1 MISSQTKLAIMLL
14 KSWIKRYSFLI
25 ATFLAWLILCVPQNV
40 VTLVMYFDPQDF
52 QDSRTQKNFTCYES
66 HQTLMKN
73 LEFWVL
79 GVTVTVLGSCGILSN
94 LFSIL
99 ILQRLATKSSFNR
112 LLLGVG
118 NYQGFQIASDEVRLV
133 FMAGQNIIFLTNL
146 LSFFCN
152 AQFSNSVKRGIKCL
166 LLCIGPLYY

>member
-1 MISSQTKLAIMLL
+1 MLI
-14 KSWIKRYSFLI
+14 KSWIKRHSFFI
-25 ATFLAWLILCVPQNV
+25 VTFLVWLIVCVPQNV

-52 QDSRTQKNFTCYES
+52 QNSTTQKNFTCYES
-66 HQTLMKN
+66 HQTLMKD

-79 GVTVTVLGSCGILSN
+79 GVTVTVIGSLGIISN

-118 NYQGFQIASDEVRLV
+118 N
-133 FMAGQNIIFLTNL
+133 
-146 LSFFCN
+146 
-152 AQFSNSVKRGIKCL
+152 
-166 LLCIGPLYY
+166 

>member
-1 MISSQTKLAIMLL
+1 MIGSQTKLIIMLL

-40 VTLVMYFDPQDF
+40 VTLVMYFHPQDF

-66 HQTLMKN
+66 YQTLMKD

-79 GVTVTVLGSCGILSN
+79 GVTVTVIGSCGIVSN

-118 NYQGFQIASDEVRLV
+118 NYQNCFRLHTK
-133 FMAGQNIIFLTNL
+133 IWI
-146 LSFFCN
+146 
-152 AQFSNSVKRGIKCL
+152 
-166 LLCIGPLYY
+166 

>member
-1 MISSQTKLAIMLL
+1 MIGSQTKLIIMLL

-25 ATFLAWLILCVPQNV
+25 ATILVWLILCVPQNV

-52 QDSRTQKNFTCYES
+52 QYSKTQKNFTCYES
-66 HQTLMKN
+66 YQTLMKD

-79 GVTVTVLGSCGILSN
+79 GVTVTVIGSCGIVSN

-118 NYQGFQIASDEVRLV
+118 N
-133 FMAGQNIIFLTNL
+133 
-146 LSFFCN
+146 
-152 AQFSNSVKRGIKCL
+152 
-166 LLCIGPLYY
+166 

>member
-1 MISSQTKLAIMLL
+1 MIQTKLIITLM

-25 ATFLAWLILCVPQNV
+25 ATFLVWLILCVPQNV

-52 QDSRTQKNFTCYES
+52 QYSKTQKNFTCYES
-66 HQTLMKN
+66 YQTLMKD

-79 GVTVTVLGSCGILSN
+79 GVTVTVIGSCGIISN

-118 NYQGFQIASDEVRLV
+118 NYQKFFSTTSDGLILELV
-133 FMAGQNIIFLTNL
+133 SKELNHFGGIVL
-146 LSFFCN
+146 FFRDW
-152 AQFSNSVKRGIKCL
+152 APGTL
-166 LLCIGPLYY
+166 H

>member
-1 MISSQTKLAIMLL
+1 MIQTKLIITLM

-25 ATFLAWLILCVPQNV
+25 VTILVWLILCVPQNV
-40 VTLVMYFDPQDF
+40 VTLVMYFNPRDFF

-66 HQTLMKN
+66 HQTLMKD

-79 GVTVTVLGSCGILSN
+79 GVTVTVIGSCGIISN

-118 NYQGFQIASDEVRLV
+118 NYQKFFPTTTLLMFTDKRL
-133 FMAGQNIIFLTNL
+133 
-146 LSFFCN
+146 
-152 AQFSNSVKRGIKCL
+152 IK
-166 LLCIGPLYY
+166 

>member
-1 MISSQTKLAIMLL
+1 MIQTKLIITLM

-25 ATFLAWLILCVPQNV
+25 ATILVWLILCVPQNV
-40 VTLVMYFDPQDF
+40 VTLVMYFNPRDFF

-66 HQTLMKN
+66 HQTLMKD

-79 GVTVTVLGSCGILSN
+79 GVTVTVIGSCGIISN

-118 NYQGFQIASDEVRLV
+118 NYQKFFPTTTLLMFTDKRL
-133 FMAGQNIIFLTNL
+133 
-146 LSFFCN
+146 
-152 AQFSNSVKRGIKCL
+152 IK
-166 LLCIGPLYY
+166 

>member
-1 MISSQTKLAIMLL
+1 MIQTKLIITLM

-25 ATFLAWLILCVPQNV
+25 ATILVWLILCVPQNV
-40 VTLVMYFDPQDF
+40 VTLVMYFNPRDFF

-66 HQTLMKN
+66 HQTLMKD

-79 GVTVTVLGSCGILSN
+79 GVTVTVIGSCGIISN

-118 NYQGFQIASDEVRLV
+118 KGFKLI
-133 FMAGQNIIFLTNL
+133 
-146 LSFFCN
+146 
-152 AQFSNSVKRGIKCL
+152 FSNELR
-166 LLCIGPLYY
+166 

>member
-1 MISSQTKLAIMLL
+1 M
-14 KSWIKRYSFLI
+14 I
-25 ATFLAWLILCVPQNV
+25 ATILVWLILCVPQNV
-40 VTLVMYFDPQDF
+40 VTLVMYFNPRDFF

-66 HQTLMKN
+66 HQTLMKD

-79 GVTVTVLGSCGILSN
+79 GVTVTVIGSCGIISN

-118 NYQGFQIASDEVRLV
+118 NYQKFFPTTTLLMFTDKRLI
-133 FMAGQNIIFLTNL
+133 N
-146 LSFFCN
+146 
-152 AQFSNSVKRGIKCL
+152 
-166 LLCIGPLYY
+166 

>member
-1 MISSQTKLAIMLL
+1 MSQTKPLIMIQTKLIITL
-14 KSWIKRYSFLI
+14 MKSWIKRCSFLI

-40 VTLVMYFDPQDF
+40 VTLVMYFHPQDF

-66 HQTLMKN
+66 YQTLMKD

-79 GVTVTVLGSCGILSN
+79 GVTVTVIGSCGIVSN

-99 ILQRLATKSSFNR
+99 ILHRLATKSSFNR

-118 NYQGFQIASDEVRLV
+118 NYQFFFQLH
-133 FMAGQNIIFLTNL
+133 T
-146 LSFFCN
+146 
-152 AQFSNSVKRGIKCL
+152 SNGLI
-166 LLCIGPLYY
+166 

>member
-1 MISSQTKLAIMLL
+1 MIIVLI

-25 ATFLAWLILCVPQNV
+25 ATILVWLILCVPQNV

-133 FMAGQNIIFLTNL
+133 FMAGQNIIFLRIVI
-146 LSFFCN
+146 FFCN
-152 AQFSNSVKRGIKCL
+152 AQFSNSVKRENKCL